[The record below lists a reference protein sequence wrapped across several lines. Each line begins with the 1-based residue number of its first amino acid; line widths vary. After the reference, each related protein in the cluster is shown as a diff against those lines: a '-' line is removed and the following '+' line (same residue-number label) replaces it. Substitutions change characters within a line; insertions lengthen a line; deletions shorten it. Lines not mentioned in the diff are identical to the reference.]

1 MNQFTQGDQTKNPSD
16 VVKLPLNKEQ
26 MKVLVSM
33 LLLTMTDTENHN
45 STFSLIKAIDSRRFL
60 SPEFYDLI
68 EKLLELS
75 VQSLKAGVRQHSSS
89 IFLKFLITYP
99 LDRKR
104 LLQHLQQIVLNKKY
118 EYDEGRLSAIKL
130 IDSVVDKLPLPF
142 LEQHGKKFFF
152 LVNDESSSCREAV
165 AHVITNF
172 FKRSSMDQ
180 LQLYYDYMKRW
191 FLEQG
196 DAAVN
201 ANISATFW
209 PAC

>member
-75 VQSLKAGVRQHSSS
+75 VQILKAGVRQHSSS
-89 IFLKFLITYP
+89 IF
-99 LDRKR
+99 
-104 LLQHLQQIVLNKKY
+104 
-118 EYDEGRLSAIKL
+118 
-130 IDSVVDKLPLPF
+130 
-142 LEQHGKKFFF
+142 
-152 LVNDESSSCREAV
+152 
-165 AHVITNF
+165 
-172 FKRSSMDQ
+172 
-180 LQLYYDYMKRW
+180 
-191 FLEQG
+191 
-196 DAAVN
+196 
-201 ANISATFW
+201 
-209 PAC
+209 